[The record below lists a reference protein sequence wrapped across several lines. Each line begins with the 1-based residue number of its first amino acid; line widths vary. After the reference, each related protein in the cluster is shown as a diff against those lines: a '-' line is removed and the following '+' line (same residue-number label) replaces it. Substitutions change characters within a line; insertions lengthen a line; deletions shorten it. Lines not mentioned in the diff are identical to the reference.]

1 MKICHFSH
9 IFQFSSGKKLGKG
22 KRALKSHTI
31 SSMMVVKGGGTMAQ
45 TEDFISQLQAENRQ
59 LRQQLE
65 ESRIRAFNF
74 SREAFF
80 PI

>member
-1 MKICHFSH
+1 
-9 IFQFSSGKKLGKG
+9 
-22 KRALKSHTI
+22 
-31 SSMMVVKGGGTMAQ
+31 MAQ